1 MTFLWT
7 AVAFFLYVEI
17 GVLLILCLPFISIT
31 RMQSIF
37 QLRIWNKMSRIWT
50 KFFLNI
56 KLSYIMITILIG
68 LLIDSLREMWKYS
81 GAKNNKDA
89 ILQPNMFNH
98 LHMKLFRAQRN
109 LFIAGFSLFLWL
121 VLRRV
126 ITLINQ
132 LATASSTTASLQ
144 TKAESDN
151 QTAKKYMEDNALLKQ
166 TLMDGKGNKATAE
179 GNELLRKEMEKLRGE
194 LKGSEEAL
202 KMSQS
207 EMEAMKKQSDGLT
220 KEYDRLLKEH
230 QNLQES
236 GDKKDD

>member
-7 AVAFFLYVEI
+7 AVAFFLYVKI
-17 GVLLILCLPFISIT
+17 GVVLILCLPFISIT

-37 QLRIWNKMSRIWT
+37 QLRIWNKMSSIWT

-56 KLSYIMITILIG
+56 KLSYIMIIILIV

-81 GAKNNKDA
+81 EVKNNKDA
-89 ILQPNMFNH
+89 NLHPDMFNH

-109 LFIAGFSLFLWL
+109 LYISGFSLFLWL
-121 VLRRV
+121 VLWRV

-144 TKAESDN
+144 TKAESAN
-151 QTAKKYMEDNALLKQ
+151 QTAKKCIEDNKVLKQ

-202 KMSQS
+202 KKFQS
-207 EMEAMKKQSDGLT
+207 KMDAMKKQSDGLT

-230 QNLQES
+230 QNLQEI